1 MLGPAC
7 LILGIIFLIVALYTI
22 LIKIPKSRAQVER
35 RTGKTVGRVTEV
47 IVKTYETKKQNAAGY
62 RETKTYKA
70 NFSYNVNGTEYTLKG
85 IATMPAPAE
94 GDELDVHYNPENPA
108 DAHVDKY
115 FADAAANKTGGLIIL
130 GLAGVL
136 ILIGIIA
143 IVL

>member
-7 LILGIIFLIVALYTI
+7 LILGIIFLIVALYT
-22 LIKIPKSRAQVER
+22 LVIKIPKSRAQVER
-35 RTGKTVGRVTEV
+35 RTGKTVGKVTEV
-47 IVKTYETKKQNAAGY
+47 IVKTYETKKQGVGY

-94 GDELDVHYNPENPA
+94 GDELDIHYNPENPA

-115 FADAAANKTGGLIIL
+115 FADAAANKSGGLIIL